1 MSAVAV
7 EPQRRFAVVSWSG
20 AQPLHLSP
28 RGQRTE
34 AHLRALGELGEV
46 ERVGAGRIPQWLGG
60 DSSRRRSSTVRRL
73 ARGAVAAVL
82 VDKYEPGAW
91 RALRDW
97 RPEVDAAVLVG
108 FPWAPLPLAAG
119 RLAAAGIPYVVDIGD
134 PWILTNPHPTGSP
147 LRRWRARRQER
158 RLWRDADGVIVTT
171 AAQGEALRALFPQL
185 RVLVRPNG
193 YTAAESPAGA
203 PPPPRSDELRL
214 VHYGSLYGER
224 VDVGAFCARLRAS
237 GRWRRITLVQYGPD
251 WEGLLDPAAAAV
263 DVDRRS
269 ARPWPEILA
278 EAPEFD
284 AALVIGWAD
293 PAKLP
298 SKAVQYLT
306 LPIPRLALATS
317 AADSLGRYVADKP
330 GWATVGEADPNPA
343 SALAGLLAREWS
355 AAELAPPASESW
367 ESVTARLG
375 EFAAAAVP
383 APTTAGAAAS

>member
-1 MSAVAV
+1 MSAVAT
-7 EPQRRFAVVSWSG
+7 EPRRRFAVVSWSG

-34 AHLRALGELGEV
+34 AHLRALAEFGEV

-60 DSSRRRSSTVRRL
+60 DSSRRRSSLARRL
-73 ARGAVAAVL
+73 ARRAVAAVL

-91 RALRDW
+91 RALRGW
-97 RPEVDAAVLVG
+97 QPEADAAVLIG
-108 FPWAPLPLAAG
+108 FPWAPLPLAAD

-134 PWILTNPHPTGSP
+134 PWVLTNPHPTGSA

-158 RLWRDADGVIVTT
+158 QLWRNADGVVITT

-193 YTAAESPAGA
+193 YNETEPATAPAS
-203 PPPPRSDELRL
+203 PPRPADELRL

-224 VDVGAFCARLRAS
+224 VDIAAFFARLRAS

-251 WEGLLDPAAAAV
+251 WDGLLDPVAGEIE
-263 DVDRRS
+263 VDRRS

-306 LPIPRLALATS
+306 LPIPRLALAT
-317 AADSLGRYVADKP
+317 AADDSLGRYVAEMP
-330 GWATVGEADPNPA
+330 GWATVADDDPEPA
-343 SALAGLLAREWS
+343 AAVAALVEREWD

-367 ESVTARLG
+367 QSVTASLG
-375 EFAAAAVP
+375 EFVAASASAAAAARP
-383 APTTAGAAAS
+383 